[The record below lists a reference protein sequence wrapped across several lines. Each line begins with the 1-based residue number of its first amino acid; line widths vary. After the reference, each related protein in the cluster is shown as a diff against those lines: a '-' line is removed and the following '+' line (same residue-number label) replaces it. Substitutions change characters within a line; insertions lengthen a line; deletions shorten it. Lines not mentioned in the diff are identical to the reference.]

1 MQQTEEHL
9 IGHEIRPRFKV
20 ETTLSIEELVT
31 KIDTKLK
38 AENAVCKGHIFHGYA
53 KLYMPIKDQHFW
65 SPQLTVTF
73 EEIDNTTIIRGLYG
87 PRPAVWTM
95 FVFFYALLAFVI
107 LVIGVI
113 GMSYWTLG
121 KSTYILWWIP
131 VLCAVLAGLYF
142 IAYSGQELGK
152 DEMLT
157 IHHFLEES
165 TGLSI

>member
-20 ETTLSIEELVT
+20 ETSLSIEELVT

-38 AENAVCKGHIFHGYA
+38 AEDAVCKGYVFHGYA
-53 KLYMPIKDQHFW
+53 KLYMPIEDQHFW
-65 SPQLTVTF
+65 SPQLTITF
-73 EEIDNTTIIRGLYG
+73 ENIDNTTIIRGLYS
-87 PRPAVWTM
+87 PRGTVWTM
-95 FVFFYALLAFVI
+95 FVFFYALLAFAI

-113 GMSYWTLG
+113 GISYWTLG

-131 VLCAVLAGLYF
+131 VLSAIIGFLYF
-142 IAYSGQELGK
+142 VAYSGQQLGK
-152 DEMLT
+152 EEILT

>member
-20 ETTLSIEELVT
+20 ETSLTIEELVM

-38 AENAVCKGHIFHGYA
+38 EENALCKGHIFHGYA
-53 KLYMPIKDQHFW
+53 KLYALVEEEHFW
-65 SPQLTVTF
+65 SPHLTITF
-73 EEIDNTTIIRGLYG
+73 ENIDNQTVIRGLYG
-87 PRPAVWTM
+87 PRATVWTM
-95 FVFFYALLAFVI
+95 FVFFYALLSFVI
-107 LVIGVI
+107 LIVLIIGL
-113 GMSYWTLG
+113 SYWSLG

-131 VLCAVLAGLYF
+131 VLSAILGSLYF
-142 IAYSGQELGK
+142 IAYSGQQLGK
-152 DEMLT
+152 DEILT